1 MYAGMQAMFALLAG
15 AGFYAQKSQPVST
28 LDEEVSGILGDK
40 QSSAGASFYASACP
54 CQQCFVVSL
63 GSRRL
68 CGLSGPWGSMNTVP
82 SVVHSAFARL
92 HSRLRR
98 LVLHTNTQGA
108 GCRLSWRP
116 CNLPLAHCSHILP
129 HASVQARQP
138 PQLVAATVTCP
149 AMRRTEPST
158 SRTMQ
163 PTC

>member
-1 MYAGMQAMFALLAG
+1 MFALLAG

-54 CQQCFVVSL
+54 CQQCFVVSW

-68 CGLSGPWGSMNTVP
+68 YGLSGPWGSLNTVP
-82 SVVHSAFARL
+82 SVVLSAFARV

-98 LVLHTNTQGA
+98 PVLHTNTQGA
-108 GCRLSWRP
+108 GCRLCPGALVSSLSRI
-116 CNLPLAHCSHILP
+116 CSHILLP
-129 HASVQARQP
+129 ASVQARQS
-138 PQLVAATVTCP
+138 PQLVAGTVTCP

>member
-1 MYAGMQAMFALLAG
+1 MFALLAG

-82 SVVHSAFARL
+82 SVVHSTFALL

-116 CNLPLAHCSHILP
+116 CKLPLAHLLTYFAPCLCSGSPTATARRGHGHLSG
-129 HASVQARQP
+129 HAQDRAVDFSYN
-138 PQLVAATVTCP
+138 AAD
-149 AMRRTEPST
+149 MLK
-158 SRTMQ
+158 
-163 PTC
+163 